1 MNHIARNLKFLRNRR
16 GLTQKQ
22 LADQLDIK
30 PPVIGAYE
38 EGRAFPPL
46 PVLLKLA
53 DFFQVSLDDFSRTDL
68 NKPGRLL
75 RQEAS
80 SRKVLAITVDASGN
94 ENVELVLHKAAAGYL
109 VGYQDPEF
117 ISELPKIKMPVL
129 PSNRTMRAFEIR
141 GDSMLPV
148 RSGSIVFGE
157 YVESLAQVKNG
168 NTYILIT
175 ETQGIVFKRV
185 FLHPEKRNH
194 FLLVSDNTLY
204 APYPLSFTEVHE
216 VWKAVG
222 CYSGLSE

>member
-1 MNHIARNLKFLRNRR
+1 MNHIAQNLKFLRARQ

-22 LADQLDIK
+22 LAEQLGVK
-30 PPVIGAYE
+30 QPVIGSYE

-53 DFFQVSLDDFSRTDL
+53 DFFQVSLDELSRTDL

-75 RQEAS
+75 RKVES
-80 SRKVLAITVDASGN
+80 SKEVLAITVDASGD

-109 VGYQDPEF
+109 AGYQDPEF

-129 PSNRTMRAFEIR
+129 PRNRTIRAFEIR

-148 RSGSIVFGE
+148 PSGSIVFGG

-168 NTYILIT
+168 STYILIT
-175 ETQGIVFKRV
+175 ETEGIVFKRL
-185 FLHPEKRNH
+185 FLHPDKRNH
-194 FLLVSDNTLY
+194 FLLVSDNTHY
-204 APYPLSFTEVHE
+204 APYPLPFTEVRE
-216 VWKAVG
+216 VWKALG
-222 CYSGLSE
+222 YYSGFTE